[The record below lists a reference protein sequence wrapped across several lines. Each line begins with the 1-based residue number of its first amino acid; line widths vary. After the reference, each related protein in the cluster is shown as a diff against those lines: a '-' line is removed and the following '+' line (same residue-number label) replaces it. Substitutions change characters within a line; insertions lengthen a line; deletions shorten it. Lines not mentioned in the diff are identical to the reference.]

1 MPSSIS
7 IRRAAS
13 LALGLVAFIALFCFL
28 FWPDWAEQTLHSR
41 GALAIFTG
49 WCAIVTALVN
59 PEFNTSISQG
69 IRSFQQTEDD
79 DLY

>member
-1 MPSSIS
+1 MQPAVSL
-7 IRRAAS
+7 RRAAS
-13 LALGLVAFIALFCFL
+13 LALGLVAVLALLCFI
-28 FWPDWAEQTLHSR
+28 FWPEWAEQTLHSR

-59 PEFNTSISQG
+59 PEFNNSISQS

-79 DLY
+79 DIS